1 MTPPTG
7 GPRRGQP
14 APVTPQEGGAQR
26 WRQAAGRQEGPGPH
40 VAAWRCRVCAAP
52 WPCQPAKL
60 SLRREYAHDRP
71 ALAIYLCLL
80 MHDAIAD
87 ALRVGTGPVDP
98 AAYFTRFLAWTR
110 HDRPPPGTPP
120 GTPSESS
127 PVDLG

>member
-1 MTPPTG
+1 MTSPKGDARRRWPAG
-7 GPRRGQP
+7 GRPDGF
-14 APVTPQEGGAQR
+14 
-26 WRQAAGRQEGPGPH
+26 GRH
-40 VAAWRCRVCAAP
+40 VFARPAWRCRACAAP

-60 SLRREYAHDRP
+60 GLRREYAHDRP

-110 HDRPPPGTPP
+110 HDRPPPDPP
-120 GTPSESS
+120 SGSS
-127 PVDLG
+127 PAAAPVDLG